1 MWNIE
6 DYLSTKGQDPPNNQQ
21 AKVYLFYKPSIFY
34 THFEHLN
41 MLEEKQSRKLRVRV
55 LMSRWEKWFSVKF
68 KLEFEVGGVVSKGNG
83 TKFELEGDFVASIWI
98 RVIRI

>member
-6 DYLSTKGQDPPNNQQ
+6 DYLLTKGQDPPNNQQ

-41 MLEEKQSRKLRVRV
+41 MLEEKQSRKSRVRD
-55 LMSRWEKWFSVKF
+55 LLRSRWEKWFSAEL
-68 KLEFEVGGVVSKGNG
+68 KLEFEVTG
-83 TKFELEGDFVASIWI
+83 
-98 RVIRI
+98 

>member
-21 AKVYLFYKPSIFY
+21 DKVYLFYKPSIFY

-41 MLEEKQSRKLRVRV
+41 ILEEKQSRKSRVRV
-55 LMSRWEKWFSVKF
+55 STSRWEKWFSAKLN
-68 KLEFEVGGVVSKGNG
+68 LEFEV
-83 TKFELEGDFVASIWI
+83 TE
-98 RVIRI
+98 

>member
-6 DYLSTKGQDPPNNQQ
+6 DYLLTKGQDPPNNQQ

-41 MLEEKQSRKLRVRV
+41 MLEEKQSRKSRVRD
-55 LMSRWEKWFSVKF
+55 LLRSRWEKWFSAEL
-68 KLEFEVGGVVSKGNG
+68 KLEFEATG
-83 TKFELEGDFVASIWI
+83 
-98 RVIRI
+98 

>member
-21 AKVYLFYKPSIFY
+21 DKVYLFYKPSISY

-41 MLEEKQSRKLRVRV
+41 MLEEKQSRKSRVRGFDV
-55 LMSRWEKWFSVKF
+55 ALGKWFSAKL
-68 KLEFEVGGVVSKGNG
+68 KLEFEV
-83 TKFELEGDFVASIWI
+83 TE
-98 RVIRI
+98 

>member
-21 AKVYLFYKPSIFY
+21 DKVYLLYKPSIFY

-41 MLEEKQSRKLRVRV
+41 MLEEKQSRVST
-55 LMSRWEKWFSVKF
+55 SRWEKWFSAKL
-68 KLEFEVGGVVSKGNG
+68 KLEFEV
-83 TKFELEGDFVASIWI
+83 TE
-98 RVIRI
+98 